1 MRWSVFRRCAIS
13 FFLVLVG
20 IGAWARTR
28 PHYGGTLRVEIA
40 GDPWGESRNGPDGL
54 ARRLVLDGLTRLG
67 SDGTVQPALAVA
79 WTAEDFDHRWQF
91 RLRSGVQFQDGSPL
105 TAAAIVQSLNLS
117 CNANCPWTAIHA
129 VGFSVVFTGD
139 SPMANLP
146 ALLAEDDFRIAL
158 PETAGGSASSAPIGT
173 GPFRVTGSS
182 NGTLMLAANDGCWQG
197 RPFLDS
203 IEIRVDRAV
212 RDQWL
217 DLSLG
222 RADVVEV
229 PPEDLRQAQQQR
241 LTIVQS
247 PPVEL
252 LALEIS
258 DSGALA
264 NPMLRGSLAEAVDRS
279 ALFNVIFQKQGEI
292 TAGLLPQELTGYA
305 FLFPTD
311 RDLSKAHALRG
322 GLACPPLTLG
332 YEGDGAMQ
340 LAAQRIALNLRE
352 AGFDVQTAPT
362 KPAQRSDLTLRT
374 LPLAGADP
382 AAAMAVL
389 LHAAGDTIS
398 VADQSPVALFHAER
412 DFLDRK
418 TLVPL
423 LDLPRAYARS
433 PRVRDFALLAD
444 GTPDLASASLEDAP

>member
-13 FFLVLVG
+13 FSLVLVG

-40 GDPWGESRNGPDGL
+40 GDPWNGADDL

-79 WTAEDFDHRWQF
+79 WTSEDFDHRWQF
-91 RLRSGVQFQDGSPL
+91 RLRGGVQFHDGSPL

-117 CNANCPWTAIHA
+117 CDANCPWTAVHA
-129 VGFSVVFTGD
+129 VGSSVVFTGD

-146 ALLAEDDFRIAL
+146 ALLAEDGFRIAL
-158 PETAGGSASSAPIGT
+158 PEAANGVPSSAPIGT
-173 GPFRVTGSS
+173 GPFRVTGSN
-182 NGTLMLAANDGCWQG
+182 NGTLALAANDGCWQG

-203 IEIRVDRAV
+203 IEIRDHRAV

-222 RADVVEV
+222 RADVVEI

-258 DSGALA
+258 DAGALA
-264 NPMLRGSLAEAVDRS
+264 NPMLRGSIAEAVDRS
-279 ALFNVIFQKQGEI
+279 ALFNVIFQKQGEV

-311 RDLSKAHALRG
+311 RDLSKAHELRG

-332 YEGDGAMQ
+332 FEGDGALE

-352 AGFDVQTAPT
+352 AGFDVQTAPM
-362 KPAQRSDLTLRT
+362 KPAQRTDLTLRT

-382 AAAMAVL
+382 GAAMTIL
-389 LHAAGDTIS
+389 LHAAGVTIS
-398 VADQSPVALFHAER
+398 VADQSPVALFHAEH

-423 LDLPRAYARS
+423 LDLPRAYAKS

>member
-13 FFLVLVG
+13 FILVLVG
-20 IGAWARTR
+20 IGAWGRTR
-28 PHYGGTLRVEIA
+28 PHYGGTLHVEIA
-40 GDPWGESRNGPDGL
+40 GDPWSGPDDL
-54 ARRLVLDGLTRLG
+54 AQRLVLDGLTRLG

-105 TAAAIVQSLNLS
+105 TAAVIVQSLNLS
-117 CNANCPWTAIHA
+117 CNANCPWTAVRA
-129 VGFSVVFTGD
+129 LGSSVVFTGD
-139 SPMANLP
+139 SPVANLP
-146 ALLAEDDFRIAL
+146 ALLAEDEFRVAL
-158 PETAGGSASSAPIGT
+158 PEAAGGSASSAPIGT
-173 GPFRVTGSS
+173 GPFRVGAS
-182 NGTLMLAANDGCWQG
+182 NDGILTLAANDGCWQG

-203 IEIRVDRAV
+203 IEIRANRAV

-222 RADVVEV
+222 RADVAEI

-241 LTIVQS
+241 LSIVQS
-247 PPVEL
+247 PLVEL
-252 LALEIS
+252 LALGIS

-264 NPMLRGSLAEAVDRS
+264 NPMLRGSIAEAVDRGS
-279 ALFNVIFQKQGEI
+279 LFNVIFQKQGEI
-292 TAGLLPQELTGYA
+292 TASLLPQELTGYA

-311 RDLSKAHALRG
+311 RDLNKAHELRG

-332 YEGDGAMQ
+332 FDGDGALE

-352 AGFDVQTAPT
+352 AGFDVQSAPI
-362 KPAQRSDLTLRT
+362 KPAQRTDLTLRT

-389 LHAAGDTIS
+389 LHAAGDTLS
-398 VADQSPVALFHAER
+398 VADQSPVALFHAEH

-433 PRVRDFALLAD
+433 ARLRDFALCAD

>member
-1 MRWSVFRRCAIS
+1 MFRRCAIS
-13 FFLVLVG
+13 FFLVPVFLLLAG
-20 IGAWARTR
+20 MGAGARTR
-28 PHYGGTLRVEIA
+28 PHYGGTLHVEIA
-40 GDPWGESRNGPDGL
+40 GDPWNGSDDL
-54 ARRLVLDGLTRLG
+54 ARHLVLDGLTRLG
-67 SDGTVQPALAVA
+67 SDGTVQPSLAVA

-91 RLRSGVQFQDGSPL
+91 RLRGGVQFHDGSPL

-117 CNANCPWTAIHA
+117 CNANCPWTAVHA
-129 VGFSVVFTGD
+129 VGFSVIFTGD
-139 SPMANLP
+139 SSMANLP
-146 ALLAEDDFRIAL
+146 ALLAEDEFRIAL
-158 PETAGGSASSAPIGT
+158 PEAAGGSASSAPIGT
-173 GPFRVTGSS
+173 GPFRVNASS
-182 NGTLMLAANDGCWQG
+182 NGLLTLAANDGCWQG
-197 RPFLDS
+197 RPFLDT
-203 IEIRVDRAV
+203 IEIRANRAV

-222 RADVVEV
+222 RADVVEI

-241 LTIVQS
+241 LAIVQS

-264 NPMLRGSLAEAVDRS
+264 NPMLRGSIAAAVDRG

-292 TAGLLPQELTGYA
+292 TAGLLPEELTGYA

-311 RDLSKAHALRG
+311 RDLNKAHELRG

-332 YEGDGAMQ
+332 FDGDGALE

-352 AGFDVQTAPT
+352 AGFDVQATPV
-362 KPAQRSDLTLRT
+362 KPAQRADLALRT

-382 AAAMAVL
+382 ASAIAIM
-389 LHAAGDTIS
+389 LHAAGNTTS
-398 VADQSPVALFHAER
+398 VADQSPVALFHAEH

-423 LDLPRAYARS
+423 LDLPRAYAKS
-433 PRVRDFALLAD
+433 PHVRDFALGAD